1 MTTPNDLPFQRKS
14 PIALGHNHSTKEIK
28 TVGECKRCDY
38 VRGRVA
44 LETPGLGFEHRVE
57 ARAKYIL
64 LALGAELP

>member
-1 MTTPNDLPFQRKS
+1 MTTPNDLPFQRKN

-28 TVGECKRCDY
+28 TVGECNRCDY

-44 LETPGLGFEHRVE
+44 LETPGLGFDQVVVAEL
-57 ARAKYIL
+57 RAIL